1 MQVDRVKASLRY
13 SRDTGNGWKT
23 VELGAEAS
31 LGPQEKWQEAGAQMY
46 TELSA
51 SLTSLW
57 ARGTFNGDKA
67 EESPELDQPAHW
79 CQEHSQEFRRYEK
92 QTSKGLSAWYSHR
105 VEGGGWCKEK
115 AEQVPQG

>member
-1 MQVDRVKASLRY
+1 MKVDRVKASLRY

-31 LGPQEKWQEAGAQMY
+31 LGPQEEWQEAEAQLY

-51 SLTSLW
+51 SLMSLW
-57 ARGTFNGDKA
+57 ARGICDGDKT
-67 EESPELDQPAHW
+67 EGYQEPEARTHW